1 MREREIKGEG
11 RGRKKRSKE
20 GKREGKRDR
29 YREGG
34 AGLWA
39 GPGVSR
45 QMGECE
51 TGGTDAR
58 L

>member
-11 RGRKKRSKE
+11 RGRKKDQ
-20 GKREGKRDR
+20 KRG
-29 YREGG
+29 RERERETDTERGG
-34 AGLWA
+34 PGLWA

>member
-1 MREREIKGEG
+1 MRERS
-11 RGRKKRSKE
+11 RGRAEGEKKIKRGEERGKE
-20 GKREGKRDR
+20 RQIQRG
-29 YREGG
+29 GG

>member
-1 MREREIKGEG
+1 MRERDQGGGQRE
-11 RGRKKRSKE
+11 KKRSKE

-34 AGLWA
+34 PGLWA